1 MTMTTLTFPNVP
13 TTPATS
19 RSRIPNRIEPGAPRV
34 PAAPGQTAGVTNE
47 QVLKM
52 LQDLETWTANV
63 HRVAAETYLTQ
74 SMYAEAIVHLEAA
87 CRFDADN
94 AEYHNELGTLRYMT
108 GDDEGALVC
117 FDVAREIDRNNPA
130 TNFNRGMVLFG
141 QGRQR
146 EAEECFAQATLA
158 DDRNAE
164 NWNNLGVVRFQLGKQ
179 EEARACFL
187 KALQCDP
194 QNADA
199 RANLSQLP

>member
-1 MTMTTLTFPNVP
+1 MTMTTLTVPNIP
-13 TTPATS
+13 SSAGTN
-19 RSRIPNRIEPGAPRV
+19 RSRIPSRIQPGGQRAESAP
-34 PAAPGQTAGVTNE
+34 TATPSATQA

-74 SMYAEAIVHLEAA
+74 SLYAEAIVHLEAA
-87 CRFDADN
+87 CRFDAGN

-117 FDVAREIDRNNPA
+117 FDAARELDRNNAA

-141 QGRQR
+141 QGRLR
-146 EAEECFAQATLA
+146 EAEESFALASLA

-164 NWNNLGVVRFQLGKQ
+164 NWNNLGVTRFQLGKK

-199 RANLSQLP
+199 RDNLAQL

>member
-1 MTMTTLTFPNVP
+1 MTTLTIPNVP
-13 TTPATS
+13 TSAGTTQ
-19 RSRIPNRIEPGAPRV
+19 SRIPSRIN
-34 PAAPGQTAGVTNE
+34 PAAARPETGATQAQGAGNE
-47 QVLKM
+47 PVLKL
-52 LQDLETWTANV
+52 LQELETWTANV

-87 CRFDADN
+87 CRFDAGN

-117 FDVAREIDRNNPA
+117 FDAAREIDRNNGIA
-130 TNFNRGMVLFG
+130 NFNRGMVLFG
-141 QGRQR
+141 QGRLR
-146 EAEECFAQATLA
+146 EAEEAFAQATLS

-164 NWNNLGVVRFQLGKQ
+164 NWNNLGVTRFQQGKK

-194 QNADA
+194 KNEDA
-199 RANLSQLP
+199 RANLGQLQ